1 MAPREKGGRFSTDCR
16 GDCKRTTGARSD
28 KGRVFALGL
37 RRMRTVKPMF
47 IFVLLLAFTA
57 GGLAACGQKGD
68 LYLPG
73 KPDRQQDQQR

>member
-1 MAPREKGGRFSTDCR
+1 MAGFSTHCR
-16 GDCKRTTGARSD
+16 GECKRTSCPRGD
-28 KGRVFALGL
+28 KDMLFALGF
-37 RRMRTVKPMF
+37 RRMRTVKPVFML
-47 IFVLLLAFTA
+47 VLLFAFTA

>member
-1 MAPREKGGRFSTDCR
+1 MLAAHGVRMAPREKGGRFSTDCR
-16 GDCKRTTGARSD
+16 GDCKRT
-28 KGRVFALGL
+28 VFALGL